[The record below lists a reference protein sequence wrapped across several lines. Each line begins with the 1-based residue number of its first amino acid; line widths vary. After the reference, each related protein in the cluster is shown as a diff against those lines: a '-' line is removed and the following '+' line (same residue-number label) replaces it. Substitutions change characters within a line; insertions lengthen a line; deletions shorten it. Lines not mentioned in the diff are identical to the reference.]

1 VVALLEGAST
11 EQMRKNLGSKH
22 IEMSKVL
29 LAEQQA
35 AEQAAE
41 LELALAAAEEKKKRA
56 EVQKS
61 NAAKYHTN
69 GETEELAEAEWVSDD
84 EPDSLSPAQ
93 FAILQAM
100 KQLAALPSNTDD
112 VNQ

>member
-1 VVALLEGAST
+1 
-11 EQMRKNLGSKH
+11 MRKKLGSKH

-56 EVQKS
+56 EVQKTVT
-61 NAAKYHTN
+61 NAAKDHTN
-69 GETEELAEAEWVSDD
+69 GETEELAEVEWVSDD

-93 FAILQAM
+93 FAILQALE
-100 KQLAALPSNTDD
+100 QLAALPSNTDD
-112 VNQ
+112 MNQ